1 MENLLPI
8 LSVTEAKKSILRRRG
23 WDEWPLPASIQRR
36 LTELF
41 GRPITP
47 EEAVA
52 EIIADVRQRGDE
64 ALHAWAQKV
73 DGVALPYLEVPEE
86 AFETAYDTVSDEVVS
101 ALEEAAERIR
111 AFHLQQ
117 PINGWTEFGSKGT
130 LGQIVRPL
138 QRVGVYAPGGTAPL
152 PSTILMT
159 AIPAGTAGVEHV
171 VVITPPQKPDGAVSP
186 LMLIAADLAGVEAV
200 YVSGGAQAI
209 AALAYGTDSIPRV
222 DKIVGPG
229 NLFVTLAKRQLF
241 GIVGIEGLLG
251 PTETVVIADGQANPI
266 YAAAD
271 LLAQAEHDILA
282 TAILLTPDRT
292 LAEAVQQQVTEQ
304 LTTLSRA
311 ETIRQSLTR
320 QGGIVLTSDLNE
332 AVALANDFA
341 PEHLCLLTTDPWPLI
356 NQVQNAGGIFVGE
369 NSFEVLGD
377 YVAGPSHSM
386 PTGGSARF
394 ASPVNLQDF
403 VKIISLVGL
412 NQEGMEEIGAAAR
425 TIAAA
430 EGLTAH
436 AAAVAKRIGKRR
448 LSGHGFQILGGE
460 V

>member
-1 MENLLPI
+1 MENMLPI
-8 LSVTEAKKSILRRRG
+8 LAVAEAKKSILRRRG
-23 WDEWPLPASIQRR
+23 WDEWTLPASLRER
-36 LTELF
+36 LAELF
-41 GRPITP
+41 GRAITP
-47 EEAVA
+47 EEAVT
-52 EIIADVRQRGDE
+52 EIIADVRRRGDE
-64 ALHAWAQKV
+64 ALRDWAQKV
-73 DGVALPYLEVPEE
+73 DGVTLPYLEVPEE
-86 AFETAYDTVSDEVVS
+86 AFETAYDEVPEEIIT

-117 PINGWTEFGSKGT
+117 PINGWTEFDEKGT

-138 QRVGVYAPGGTAPL
+138 HRVGVYAPGGTAPL

-159 AIPAGTAGVEHV
+159 AIPAATAGVEHV
-171 VVITPPQKPDGAVSP
+171 VVITPPQKPDGTVSP
-186 LMLIAADLAGVEAV
+186 LMLVAADLAGVEAV

-209 AALAYGTDSIPRV
+209 AALAYGTERIPRV

-241 GIVGIEGLLG
+241 GVVGIEGLLG
-251 PTETVVIADGQANPI
+251 PTETVVIADGQANPA

-282 TAILLTPDRT
+282 TAILLTPDRA

-304 LTTLSRA
+304 IATLSRA
-311 ETIRQSLTR
+311 DTIRQSLAG
-320 QGGIVLTSDLNE
+320 QGGIVLTNDLDE
-332 AVALANDFA
+332 AIALANDFA
-341 PEHLCLLTTDPWPLI
+341 PEHLCLLAADPWPLI
-356 NQVQNAGGIFVGE
+356 NKVQNAGGIFVGE
-369 NSFEVLGD
+369 HSFEVLGD

-403 VKIISLVGL
+403 VKVISLVGI
-412 NQEGMEEIGAAAR
+412 NREGMEEIGPAAR
-425 TIAAA
+425 TIALA

-436 AAAVAKRIGKRR
+436 AAAVEKRIGKRR
-448 LSGHGFQILGGE
+448 LPGHGFQVLE
-460 V
+460 E